1 MSVKLSKT
9 LKGKRGASS
18 AAPTI
23 HEYEERF
30 RNAKRG
36 GLEKNW
42 RRGKA
47 TTRSSTISIMTWLRI
62 PISTDGANPFTLH
75 LASPER
81 ASRHRLLAMSALGPG
96 TRIQTGDGRRRPRL
110 WCRRVVIGDYP
121 FFRRQN
127 RRRKQQWLLAGR
139 QRLWLFER
147 PEIYGRGGADA
158 SGRVPPLRLPARR
171 CSERLVRRSLRHR
184 GNLLCNG
191 QLSVY
196 GEVFRLLKPGGCFGA
211 Y

>member
-1 MSVKLSKT
+1 MRSRYPLADPTSYLTLPWSLVTVTSDTPARNQSGNATMSVKLSKT

-110 WCRRVVIGDYP
+110 WCRRVVIGVYP

-127 RRRKQQWLLAGR
+127 RRRKQQWLLARTPG
-139 QRLWLFER
+139 
-147 PEIYGRGGADA
+147 D
-158 SGRVPPLRLPARR
+158 LR
-171 CSERLVRRSLRHR
+171 ERRS
-184 GNLLCNG
+184 
-191 QLSVY
+191 
-196 GEVFRLLKPGGCFGA
+196 
-211 Y
+211 

>member
-1 MSVKLSKT
+1 MRSSDPLADPISYLSLPWSLVTVTSDTPARNQSGNATMSVKLSKT

-36 GLEKNW
+36 GLEKRKSDCKKFND
-42 RRGKA
+42 
-47 TTRSSTISIMTWLRI
+47 LYYDLV
-62 PISTDGANPFTLH
+62 TDSYEYGWANPFTLH

-96 TRIQTGDGRRRPRL
+96 TRTQTGDGRRRPRL

-121 FFRRQN
+121 LFRCQN
-127 RRRKQQWLLAGR
+127 RRRKQQWLSARTPG
-139 QRLWLFER
+139 
-147 PEIYGRGGADA
+147 D
-158 SGRVPPLRLPARR
+158 LR
-171 CSERLVRRSLRHR
+171 ERRS
-184 GNLLCNG
+184 
-191 QLSVY
+191 
-196 GEVFRLLKPGGCFGA
+196 
-211 Y
+211 